1 MPHFA
6 NLSFSQIRLHLK
18 YKNEKKRGQQRKKSQ
33 AQVLGISY
41 FIAIFRLGRK
51 KNDPPPSRGAQIF
64 FVDGVRLEKKKRQKK
79 ILPLAV

>member
-41 FIAIFRLGRK
+41 FIAICRFRR
-51 KNDPPPSRGAQIF
+51 
-64 FVDGVRLEKKKRQKK
+64 
-79 ILPLAV
+79 ILSL